1 MSKTNKW
8 LKLGATWLV
17 LQLGLVMQALPADCG
32 SSCCGNDWDS
42 EFDIA
47 LGYRRDSIQTDVHS
61 AGNTSG
67 SFSSDKLDIK
77 GLDLFI
83 LGLKARGGYCN
94 WFARGYAYWGW
105 GNDGEYRE
113 HNAFD
118 NNFSSGASNS
128 RNRIDINRYRTQDYS
143 IGVGYLF
150 DLCWCGGFDGLYIG
164 PVVGWAYDRQQAR
177 LGKNHNFNTGSN
189 SASGSVSNSTANNF
203 LDDLQYTTK
212 WNGPWLGI
220 DFVYE
225 YCEFI
230 FDFGYEFHWAQWKAN
245 WSLSDDSSGSGS
257 FNNNNFAFSDR
268 RHGKNGH
275 GNVVYADIKWA
286 LCDCWIVGLGFK
298 YQDFEVKH
306 GKVHNRGTSDDF
318 SSSSSIS
325 FNDRVRKA
333 SWRAA
338 SIELDLGYSF

>member
-32 SSCCGNDWDS
+32 SSCACGSDWDA
-42 EFDIA
+42 EFDLA
-47 LGYRRDSIQTDVHS
+47 LGYRRDSIETDVHTF
-61 AGNTSG
+61 NDTEG
-67 SFSSDKLDIK
+67 SFGTDKLEIK

-83 LGLKARGGYCN
+83 LGLKARAGYCN

-105 GNDGEYRE
+105 GNDGKYTE
-113 HNAFD
+113 H
-118 NNFSSGASNS
+118 GSNDDS
-128 RNRIDINRYRTQDYS
+128 FIIGSEFRNRIGISKYRTQDYS
-143 IGVGYLF
+143 LGVGYLF
-150 DLCWCGGFDGLYIG
+150 DLCWCGGFEGLYIG
-164 PVVGWAYDRQQAR
+164 PVVGWSYHRQQAR
-177 LGKNHNFNTGSN
+177 LGKNHDF
-189 SASGSVSNSTANNF
+189 SGSESVGFSSILN
-203 LDDLQYTTK
+203 DLQYTTK

-230 FDFGYEFHWAQWKAN
+230 FDFGYEYHWAQWKAN
-245 WSLSDDSSGSGS
+245 WSLDDDSSGSDTG
-257 FNNNNFAFSDR
+257 FVFSDR

-286 LCDCWIVGLGFK
+286 LCDCWIVGLGFR

-306 GKVHNRGTSDDF
+306 GKLHNSGDSYYSSYESF
-318 SSSSSIS
+318 S
-325 FNDRVRKA
+325 DRVKKA